1 VIVQSQTEKIAWKY
15 AAPMGIQPDPY
26 ESLLAE
32 YTAAMAQE
40 LADWT
45 VAKDTSLG
53 PVERV
58 KEYAPAGGSRA
69 RPGPVKEDGR

>member
-1 VIVQSQTEKIAWKY
+1 MK
-15 AAPMGIQPDPY
+15 PDPF

-40 LADWT
+40 LAEWT

-58 KEYAPAGGSRA
+58 KAYARWLAAAELVRALSRRMGDDA
-69 RPGPVKEDGR
+69 VPRPCPF